1 MRRRGG
7 VDPVLREDEQGPERR
22 REQEAQRE
30 PPGTVEKEFEAEKG
44 DDRDGDR
51 QPQQGKHAEPRGQP
65 RHERHDGDAGCARE
79 AVLRPII
86 APDTP
91 MRSISSDSS
100 GTERLRP
107 MPTAVTQAIAAA
119 MAAIPSRSKRAQGA
133 AAAGE
138 ISGIR

>member
-1 MRRRGG
+1 M
-7 VDPVLREDEQGPERR
+7 
-22 REQEAQRE
+22 
-30 PPGTVEKEFEAEKG
+30 
-44 DDRDGDR
+44 
-51 QPQQGKHAEPRGQP
+51 
-65 RHERHDGDAGCARE
+65 
-79 AVLRPII
+79 LRPII

-107 MPTAVTQAIAAA
+107 MPTAVTQAIAAV
-119 MAAIPSRSKRAQGA
+119 MAAMLSRSKRAQGA